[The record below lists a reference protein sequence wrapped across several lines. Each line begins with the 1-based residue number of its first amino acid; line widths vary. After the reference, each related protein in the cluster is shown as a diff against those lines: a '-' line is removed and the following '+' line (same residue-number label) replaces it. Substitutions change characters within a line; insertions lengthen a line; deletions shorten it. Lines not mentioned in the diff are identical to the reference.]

1 MKKFKDL
8 REASDNVIIEYYE
21 LDQSI
26 QEYIK
31 ALTEEYLAEEAAEG
45 KASADTKG
53 RLHELLTGYHL
64 HGGKHMTRH
73 ADVSG
78 DSPEQ
83 AHDKLKASI
92 SHEEYSKIN
101 ERAKGAAADIKNKVE
116 QGGHKVH
123 DVQWTSKPGDL
134 KRATGIHAS
143 QKEDAS
149 DVVVSTKKGKQV
161 KHHGVSLKVTDSGTK
176 HVPVS
181 NFGAESTH
189 GGQAILDAHRT
200 AILKK
205 YPSLKA
211 AKNAG
216 ERKEILKSNP
226 HMSEDIKN
234 KNRATL
240 ENVAKNLHNKL
251 QAMPK
256 KDLVHHIKK
265 VLHSDATPMQAE
277 GHGHLRHTSYV
288 AGGGKNAY
296 HSIDPSSHHSHI
308 YNDHDNIEVHHS
320 GASVHFK
327 HNGKTFGRQSVKFNS
342 QSDPMSALKGSGQ
355 TSGD

>member
-8 REASDNVIIEYYE
+8 REASDNVIVEYFE

-64 HGGKHMTRH
+64 HGGTHMTRH

-78 DSPEQ
+78 DSPEE
-83 AHDKLKASI
+83 AHNKLKASI
-92 SHEEYSKIN
+92 SHEEYNKIN
-101 ERAKGAAADIKNKVE
+101 ARAKGAAADIKKKVE
-116 QGGHKVH
+116 QSGHKVH

-149 DVVVSTKKGKQV
+149 DIVVSTKKGKQV
-161 KHHGVSLKVTDSGTK
+161 KHHGVSLKVTDSSSK

-200 AILKK
+200 SILKK

-226 HMSEDIKN
+226 HMAEDIKTRN
-234 KNRATL
+234 KATL

-256 KDLVHHIKK
+256 DELVHHIKK
-265 VLHSDATPMQAE
+265 VLHSEPTPMQAE

-288 AGGGKNAY
+288 AGGKNAY
-296 HSIDPSSHHSHI
+296 HSIDPSTHHAHI
-308 YNDHDNIEVHHS
+308 FNDAQNIEVHHS

-342 QSDPMSALKGSGQ
+342 QSDPLSALKGSGQ

>member
-1 MKKFKDL
+1 
-8 REASDNVIIEYYE
+8 
-21 LDQSI
+21 
-26 QEYIK
+26 
-31 ALTEEYLAEEAAEG
+31 
-45 KASADTKG
+45 
-53 RLHELLTGYHL
+53 
-64 HGGKHMTRH
+64 
-73 ADVSG
+73 
-78 DSPEQ
+78 
-83 AHDKLKASI
+83 
-92 SHEEYSKIN
+92 
-101 ERAKGAAADIKNKVE
+101 
-116 QGGHKVH
+116 
-123 DVQWTSKPGDL
+123 
-134 KRATGIHAS
+134 
-143 QKEDAS
+143 
-149 DVVVSTKKGKQV
+149 
-161 KHHGVSLKVTDSGTK
+161 
-176 HVPVS
+176 
-181 NFGAESTH
+181 
-189 GGQAILDAHRT
+189 
-200 AILKK
+200 
-205 YPSLKA
+205 
-211 AKNAG
+211 
-216 ERKEILKSNP
+216 
-226 HMSEDIKN
+226 MSEDIKN

>member
-8 REASDNVIIEYYE
+8 RESTNNVIIEYQE

-64 HGGKHMTRH
+64 NNGKHMTRH

-78 DSPEQ
+78 DSPEE
-83 AHDKLKASI
+83 AHHKLKASI
-92 SHEEYSKIN
+92 SHEEYNKIN
-101 ERAKGAAADIKNKVE
+101 ERAKGAAADIKHKVE

-143 QKEDAS
+143 QTEDAS
-149 DVVVSTKKGKQV
+149 DVVVSTKKGKQI
-161 KHHGVSLKVTDSGTK
+161 KHTGASLKVTDSSTK

-181 NFGAESTH
+181 NFGIESTH
-189 GGQAILDAHRT
+189 GGQPILDAHRT

-216 ERKEILKSNP
+216 QRKEILKSNP
-226 HMSEDIKN
+226 HMTEDIKTRN
-234 KNRATL
+234 KATL
-240 ENVAKNLHNKL
+240 ENVAKNLHSEL
-251 QAMPK
+251 QKMPK
-256 KDLVHHIKK
+256 EKLVHHIKK
-265 VLHSDATPMQAE
+265 VLHSEPTPMQSE
-277 GHGHLRHTSYV
+277 GHGHIRHTSYMS
-288 AGGGKNAY
+288 GGKNAY
-296 HSIDPSSHHSHI
+296 HSIDPSSHHAHI
-308 YNDHDNIEVHHS
+308 YNDPENIEVHHS

-327 HNGKTFGRQSVKFNS
+327 YKGKTFGRQSVKFNS